1 MPVVV
6 RTSIL
11 NHHPSGKRKKPKPRH
26 NAPCLRQLV
35 RYKLYEIR
43 LDTLKKR
50 RYAPAE
56 PSRAEPS
63 RAEPSRAIFA
73 PLSII
78 VKPSFRNFSKKRISI
93 PFLTNKHR
101 YYSRF
106 SIKPQ
111 VAFKI
116 LSVTILNAL
125 PLPLLAYRDTGCLLE
140 TAPFLLDDCCMNF
153 PLRILAFEQF
163 RHEREL

>member
-26 NAPCLRQLV
+26 NAPCLRQSV

-50 RYAPAE
+50 RYAP
-56 PSRAEPS
+56 
-63 RAEPSRAIFA
+63 AEPSRAIFA

-163 RHEREL
+163 RHE

>member
-6 RTSIL
+6 RTSIS

-63 RAEPSRAIFA
+63 RAEPSRADNNCRIFRSHCQA
-73 PLSII
+73 LLLRNIHNNFI
-78 VKPSFRNFSKKRISI
+78 RFYTEKQALFVKSH
-93 PFLTNKHR
+93 FLFEKCWICGTDCGMV
-101 YYSRF
+101 F
-106 SIKPQ
+106 
-111 VAFKI
+111 
-116 LSVTILNAL
+116 
-125 PLPLLAYRDTGCLLE
+125 GLE
-140 TAPFLLDDCCMNF
+140 RGEN
-153 PLRILAFEQF
+153 
-163 RHEREL
+163 REHT